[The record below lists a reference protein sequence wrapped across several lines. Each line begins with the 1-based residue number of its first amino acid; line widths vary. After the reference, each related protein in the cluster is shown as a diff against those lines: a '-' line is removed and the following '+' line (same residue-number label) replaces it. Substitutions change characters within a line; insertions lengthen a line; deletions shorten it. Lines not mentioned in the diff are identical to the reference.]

1 MKTEY
6 TINIKNFNEAC
17 DKLKAEYIDT
27 AHETQMNPEDMQ
39 IYFDQANIVEIARRA
54 MLDYLRNGEKFSNAA
69 FEE

>member
-6 TINIKNFNEAC
+6 TINIKKFNEAC
-17 DKLKAEYIDT
+17 DKLKDEYIDT
-27 AHETQMNPEDMQ
+27 AHEAQMNPQDMQ

-54 MLDYLRNGEKFSNAA
+54 ILDYIKNGEKFSNSA